1 MLKVIL
7 ILLWVFFT
15 LFSLFGGLG
24 LDEIFPV
31 FNTGYASVILLLN
44 FYLSNVVGSF
54 IGGSLGRLN
63 RLLILLGTAILLL
76 VLETYGVY
84 YLFWELFE
92 LKSGFWSGIIFLFTL
107 ILVLTFGGIRQI
119 LILLI
124 ESLRIGADNY
134 FNAITKNLMDSK
146 LGSENKNNTFPKK
159 TKSEIKGRKPKKI
172 DLNNDLYNY

>member
-1 MLKVIL
+1 MLEAIL

-15 LFSLFGGLG
+15 SFSLFGGLG

-31 FNTGYASVILLLN
+31 FNTGYAGIILIIN
-44 FYLSNVVGSF
+44 FYLSNLVGSF
-54 IGGSLGRLN
+54 IGGPLGRLN
-63 RLLILLGTAILLL
+63 RLLILLGTGILLL

-92 LKSGFWSGIIFLFTL
+92 LKSGFWSGTIFLFTL

-124 ESLRIGADNY
+124 ESFRIGVDNY
-134 FNAITKNLMDSK
+134 FNALTKNLMDST
-146 LGSENKNNTFPKK
+146 LGRENQNNTLQKENKP
-159 TKSEIKGRKPKKI
+159 EIKDRKPKKI
-172 DLNNDLYNY
+172 DLNNDLYKY